1 MKIINKIIIVIIAVV
16 GLYATF
22 LIASDINTISDKI
35 SSFKIEF
42 LPLII
47 LLVTSGW
54 FVLFARWHLLL
65 INSKIYI
72 PKKNSLVICLS
83 GMALSIIPGRVG
95 ELIKSQ
101 ILKTKFGIPRSKTA
115 PIIILE
121 QLYTLIG
128 LIIVSFFGIWLFEL
142 GAYVIGFFTAAL
154 IFSLIVISSK
164 KNFDKLIGVFK
175 KIKITSKF
183 VEPLSSSHDIIK
195 KSMSGPVVFY
205 ATALTVIFWLLEAI
219 SVYFVLLSFGI
230 DNLEFLM
237 IIPTYATSLMLG
249 VLSFLPMGLG
259 VVEGSLTSFFSLQGI
274 EVSLALTLVIVIRLF
289 TRWYSVAIGFLAL
302 KLSGGLTFTDEQT
315 KI

>member
-1 MKIINKIIIVIIAVV
+1 MKIINKIIIIIIAVI

-175 KIKITSKF
+175 KIKIASKF
-183 VEPLSSSHDIIK
+183 IEPLSSSHDIIK
-195 KSMSGPVVFY
+195 KSMSGPIVFY

>member
-72 PKKNSLVICLS
+72 PKKDSLVICLS

-175 KIKITSKF
+175 KIKIASKF
-183 VEPLSSSHDIIK
+183 IEPLSSSHDIIK
-195 KSMSGPVVFY
+195 KSMSGPIVFY
-205 ATALTVIFWLLEAI
+205 ATTLTVIFWLLEAI

>member
-1 MKIINKIIIVIIAVV
+1 MKIINKIIIIIIAVV

-22 LIASDINTISDKI
+22 LIASDISTISDKI

-72 PKKNSLVICLS
+72 PKKNSLVIYLS

-195 KSMSGPVVFY
+195 KSMSGPIVFY

>member
-72 PKKNSLVICLS
+72 PKKNSLVIYLS

-195 KSMSGPVVFY
+195 KSMSGPIVFY
-205 ATALTVIFWLLEAI
+205 ATTLTVIFWLLEAI
-219 SVYFVLLSFGI
+219 SVYFILLSFGI